1 MASLGGG
8 GRGSVLGSGTR
19 FCAVSPGF
27 RPVLGFRIPIRGYRA
42 RFWGSESRFGV
53 IGPGSPV

>member
-27 RPVLGFRIPIRGYRA
+27 RPVLGFRVPVRGCRA
-42 RFWGSESRFGV
+42 RFWGSDPNSGL
-53 IGPGSPV
+53 